1 MEFDD
6 FDFEKIDKEAQQQCL
21 AKYAGKWIKCS
32 ILDYYGDWD
41 VNIVHVVGVF
51 TIHHD
56 LKLVYQYFG
65 GDIDYIS
72 VKKIEEQDKPGEIY
86 FTVLDDE
93 MAKSEL
99 ANRYKVN
106 QIL

>member
-21 AKYAGKWIKCS
+21 AKYVGKCIKCS
-32 ILDYYGDWD
+32 MKDYDGEWD
-41 VNIVHVVGVF
+41 VDIVHVVGVF
-51 TIHHD
+51 TIYHD
-56 LKLVYQYFG
+56 LKLVCQYFDG
-65 GDIDYIS
+65 NIDYIS
-72 VKKIEEQDKPGEIY
+72 VKEIEEQDKPGEIY

-99 ANRYKVN
+99 AN
-106 QIL
+106 L

>member
-1 MEFDD
+1 MKFDD
-6 FDFEKIDKEAQQQCL
+6 FDFEKIDKEAQQQCF
-21 AKYAGKWIKCS
+21 AKYVGKWIKCS
-32 ILDYYGDWD
+32 MKDYDGEWNVD
-41 VNIVHVVGVF
+41 IVHVVGVF

-56 LKLVYQYFG
+56 LKLVYQYFD

>member
-6 FDFEKIDKEAQQQCL
+6 FNFEKIDKEAQQQCL
-21 AKYAGKWIKCS
+21 AKYVGKWIKCS
-32 ILDYYGDWD
+32 MKDYDGEWD
-41 VNIVHVVGVF
+41 VDIVRVVGVF
-51 TIHHD
+51 TIYHD
-56 LKLVYQYFG
+56 LKLVCQYFD

-72 VKKIEEQDKPGEIY
+72 VKEIEEQDKLGEIY

-99 ANRYKVN
+99 AN
-106 QIL
+106 L

>member
-21 AKYAGKWIKCS
+21 AKYVGKWIKCS
-32 ILDYYGDWD
+32 MKDYDGELDVD
-41 VNIVHVVGVF
+41 IVHVVGVF
-51 TIHHD
+51 TIYHD
-56 LKLVYQYFG
+56 LKLVCQYFDG
-65 GDIDYIS
+65 NIDYIS
-72 VKKIEEQDKPGEIY
+72 VKEIEEQDKPGEIY

-99 ANRYKVN
+99 AN
-106 QIL
+106 L